1 MYTELDG
8 YGKEKIRKIKHVST
22 NSYINTVLTCSRGQ
36 QGQQVNEGD

>member
-8 YGKEKIRKIKHVST
+8 YGKEQIRKIRHVST
-22 NSYINTVLTCSRGQ
+22 NSYIGNVLTCSRGQ

>member
-8 YGKEKIRKIKHVST
+8 CGKKEIHKIKHVST
-22 NSYINTVLTCSRGQ
+22 NIGTVLTCSRGQ

>member
-8 YGKEKIRKIKHVST
+8 CGKEQIRKIKHVST
-22 NSYINTVLTCSRGQ
+22 NSYIGNVLNYSRGQ

>member
-8 YGKEKIRKIKHVST
+8 CGKEQIRKIKHVST
-22 NSYINTVLTCSRGQ
+22 NSYIGTVLTCSRGQ